1 MSLTKDGFWKQ
12 IGGVI
17 GDNRYVLLAGGGHT
31 LISSLSVANAN
42 KIKTISTEND
52 RNHYLTFVDSNNNP
66 NADYEDLYTND
77 GIYLNPS
84 LYLLSI
90 GENNEFGDNV
100 DDSYNS
106 HYMFGFGQGNSICG
120 YGSFGVGHCVRALG
134 DGAHAVGEHTI
145 AYSHAH
151 AEGWYSQAIN
161 DYSHAEGYCTTASGE
176 KSHTEGHYTE
186 ASRTAAHA
194 EGYSTLASGLHSH
207 AEGNETIASGNDSHA
222 EGNGSESSGKNSH
235 AEGNGSESRGM
246 DSHAEGYSTL
256 ASGLHSHAEGHNTEA
271 HGQDSHAEGEFNLAI
286 GENSHVEGSNNIANG
301 DDSHVEGLNNYTYG
315 NGSHAEGSSNKS
327 YSFDTHTEGFGN
339 QAGKEGNVLSGQ
351 SGQMAHAEGY
361 YTTASGTASH
371 SEGKYTLANGSD
383 SHAEGYHTEAL
394 GEYSHAEGRYTTT
407 FGKNSHAEGY
417 YTIASYISSHAEGSY
432 TMAYSYSHAEGYNS
446 YALAYYSHAEGY
458 YTTTYGLASHTSG
471 SYTIANNDYEA
482 AFGIFNQSNSDT
494 IFSVGNGTDTTRR
507 NVFEVTTGGTLK
519 RYNFTILDTGNSS
532 VSGGGNTLGSSITV
546 TINNVPITLTIPSS
560 INWSD
565 ITGKPSTFSP
575 STHEHNRIK
584 INDDRSKYPAQLT
597 GNTTQALFGSFMNN
611 SKLGINTTT
620 YGTYSDALVIRGYLD
635 STGGKENAIIFNKN
649 STNVWHTQF
658 DFGSTT
664 SWGTP
669 YMFLDTNNWA
679 DVVDGRYLKLSGG
692 TMTGNLT
699 MGGIDLCLGT
709 SSSSSNDSAD
719 LVFLYG
725 NGNEKLRIWA
735 DDTYTTIK
743 GPNVRAK
750 KSDGTELYST
760 TLALSTHTHPLSI
773 TSDSGT
779 SSVTLS
785 HNTTYKLTAGGST
798 FIFKTPSDNNNYVKQ
813 EDSTTSNWR
822 PLLLGYNSNN
832 TVNSGLNSTT
842 TNQSY
847 LSNKLC
853 FQPSTGT
860 LAIYGPLWLR
870 PDGDATLKIYS
881 GRVTDAY
888 SDGFIKLQ
896 TSIDGTDGS
905 SHSYPGSYQA
915 RCALFLQPR
924 GGEVYIG
931 KDITSANTSADTNYK
946 LNVGGAAQ
954 FDGNIY
960 SGLTTS
966 TIEQQIGVKSINGD
980 FYMFAQGSSGS
991 GRGICVGPH
1000 GNGVGKALIYVDAD
1014 NNVTFEGT
1022 LNGTATSANY
1032 LGWYDGAYT
1041 NPGYG
1046 TGSLSYYSY
1055 YNASYAMSSSVN
1067 GKSNP
1072 TSGWYHHLLM
1082 IHPDSNGYFCDVA
1095 WELTNSNDPK
1105 MYYRVRNS
1113 SYYSSWVSVLTN
1125 KNYTSYIENYLSDL
1139 ELTIAASLN
1148 DLNSRINSISSG
1160 NASITHNTTSSTTK
1174 RYILGAGN
1182 NSQPNN
1188 NTTINTVYSSSNFY
1202 FNHSGAYHASDIRKK
1217 YDIRDILNEDVNKL
1231 FETENGF
1238 IRHFKWKESSVDA
1251 YGFIA
1256 QELLEYCPEAVDMND
1271 DDGYYAVNYN
1281 VAFSKII
1288 GAMFK
1293 KIKELENKLKE
1304 NGIS

>member
-90 GENNEFGDNV
+90 GENNEFGDDV

-134 DGAHAVGEHTI
+134 DGAHAVGEHTT
-145 AYSHAH
+145 AVSHAH

-194 EGYSTLASGLHSH
+194 EGYSTSASGLHSH

-222 EGNGSESSGKNSH
+222 EGDGSESSGMNSH
-235 AEGNGSESRGM
+235 AEGWRSQSSGEN
-246 DSHAEGYSTL
+246 SHAEGYSTL
-256 ASGLHSHAEGHNTEA
+256 AIGLHSHAEGHSTEA
-271 HGQDSHAEGEFNLAI
+271 HGQDSHTEGEFNLAI
-286 GENSHVEGSNNIANG
+286 GENSHAEGSNNIANG

-339 QAGKEGNVLSGQ
+339 QAGKEGNIISGK

-361 YTTASGTASH
+361 YTTALGTASH

-417 YTIASYISSHAEGSY
+417 YTMASYISSHAEGSY

-446 YALAYYSHAEGY
+446 YALAYYSH
-458 YTTTYGLASHTSG
+458 TSG
-471 SYTIANNDYEA
+471 FYTIANNDYEA
-482 AFGIFNQSNSDT
+482 AFGKFNQSNSDT
-494 IFSVGNGTDTTRR
+494 IFSVGGGTSVNRY
-507 NVFEVTTGGTLK
+507 NLFEVTTSGTLK
-519 RYNFTILDTGNSS
+519 AGIQTILTTGNST
-532 VSGGGNTLGSSITV
+532 VTGGGDTLGSSITV
-546 TINNVPITLTIPSS
+546 NINGTSKTLTIPSS
-560 INWSD
+560 IY
-565 ITGKPSTFSP
+565 
-575 STHEHNRIK
+575 RI
-584 INDDRSKYPAQLT
+584 NFTDDRSKYPAQLT

-620 YGTYSDALVIRGYLD
+620 YGNYSDALVIRGYND

-679 DVVDGRYLKLSGG
+679 GVVDGRYLKLSGG

-699 MGGIDLCLGT
+699 MGGIDLFLGT

-779 SSVTLS
+779 PSVTLS

-822 PLLLGYNSNN
+822 PLLLGYNSKN

-860 LAIYGPLWLR
+860 L
-870 PDGDATLKIYS
+870 S
-881 GRVTDAY
+881 V
-888 SDGFIKLQ
+888 
-896 TSIDGTDGS
+896 
-905 SHSYPGSYQA
+905 
-915 RCALFLQPR
+915 
-924 GGEVYIG
+924 
-931 KDITSANTSADTNYK
+931 
-946 LNVGGAAQ
+946 
-954 FDGNIY
+954 DGNICA
-960 SGLTTS
+960 GLTTS
-966 TIEQQIGVKSINGD
+966 TTEKQVGVKSINGD

-991 GRGICVGPH
+991 GRGIYVGPH
-1000 GNGVGKALIYVDAD
+1000 GNGGGKALIYVDTD

-1022 LNGTATSANY
+1022 LNGNASTASFATSANY

-1041 NPGYG
+1041 NPGLSG
-1046 TGSLSYYSY
+1046 GSLSYYS
-1055 YNASYAMSSSVN
+1055 YNASYAMSSSIN

-1095 WELTNSNDPK
+1095 LELANSNDPK
-1105 MYYRVRNS
+1105 MYYRVRNAS
-1113 SYYSSWVSVLTN
+1113 SYSSWVSVLTN

-1160 NASITHNTTSSTTK
+1160 SGSSSGGTSITHK
-1174 RYILGAGN
+1174 RKN
-1182 NSQPNN
+1182 NSNKKYVLGYAKTESGSAAQPDNN
-1188 NTTINTVYSSSNFY
+1188 STISEVWTDNTFY
-1202 FNHSGAYHASDIRKK
+1202 FTNSGAYHTSDIRKK
-1217 YDIRDILNEDVNKL
+1217 YDIRDILNEDVNQL

-1256 QELLEYCPEAVDMND
+1256 QELLEYCPEAVDMNN

-1293 KIKELENKLKE
+1293 KIKELENKLQEKE
-1304 NGIS
+1304 NH